1 MQIALAVESRAEVRA
16 FYEAALPAD
25 GITVRPVCGR
35 SIIQTQMSS
44 LKSRRDSI
52 DHDSVESSLLP
63 GLEEIQDLFGLGLGG
78 WLTQPGGRGR
88 RKKLPG

>member
-1 MQIALAVESRAEVRA
+1 MQIAFAVESRAEVRA

-52 DHDSVESSLLP
+52 DHDSC
-63 GLEEIQDLFGLGLGG
+63 
-78 WLTQPGGRGR
+78 
-88 RKKLPG
+88 